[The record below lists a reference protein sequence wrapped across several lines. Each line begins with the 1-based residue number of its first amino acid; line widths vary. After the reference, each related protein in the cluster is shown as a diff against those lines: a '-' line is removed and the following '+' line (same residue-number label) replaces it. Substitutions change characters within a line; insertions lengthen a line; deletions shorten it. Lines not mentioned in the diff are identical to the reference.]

1 MGTAHAAAGNRDTWK
16 CRALEAVR
24 LDEYGHG
31 FGGGAAPQLASSYRA
46 VALTGPTVHQQ
57 VAPWFLQQQQG
68 TTDVPATD
76 RHALNVPET
85 LEAGAVAW
93 HPGCLQSASRAH
105 RPPPPPKKGGSSF
118 SFCSCRF
125 LGFDPQSRSPAALR
139 CCWCISTVE
148 RGHSAWQFGTA
159 GAWGTPLR

>member
-57 VAPWFLQQQQG
+57 VAPWFLQQQQQG
-68 TTDVPATD
+68 TIDVPATD
-76 RHALNVPET
+76 RHALNVT
-85 LEAGAVAW
+85 NFG
-93 HPGCLQSASRAH
+93 G
-105 RPPPPPKKGGSSF
+105 GGSCLASWVF
-118 SFCSCRF
+118 AKRQ
-125 LGFDPQSRSPAALR
+125 P
-139 CCWCISTVE
+139 
-148 RGHSAWQFGTA
+148 GT
-159 GAWGTPLR
+159 